1 MLANYFLFLS
11 FFIQTPNYEGNWV
24 TIDDETGVEKSIIK
38 LYILNDMLYGRIKTL
53 LLEKDQGQLCTIVQG
68 LN

>member
-24 TIDDETGVEKSIIK
+24 TIDDETGCRKI
-38 LYILNDMLYGRIKTL
+38 NN
-53 LLEKDQGQLCTIVQG
+53 QIV
-68 LN
+68 